1 LVAIVALTDR
11 FVVLTSDAAGDTAAG
26 DPAGTAGSL
35 RLVRRGEYLSRF
47 AESVQVDDEYALLG
61 EGILGLNILD
71 LSDPDR
77 PRRISG
83 SDLPYA
89 TSVAR
94 EGEYV
99 LATDGTDLQV
109 VEILIPPWLEYATSN
124 R

>member
-1 LVAIVALTDR
+1 LVFGLVGLV
-11 FVVLTSDAAGDTAAG
+11 FVVIKFLDFSFPDGPG
-26 DPAGTAGSL
+26 
-35 RLVRRGEYLSRF
+35 RF
-47 AESVQVDDEYALLG
+47 WVSFV
-61 EGILGLNILD
+61 
-71 LSDPDR
+71 
-77 PRRISG
+77 
-83 SDLPYA
+83 PYA